1 MSLAQSC
8 IVFDTSTLIGCCIT
22 QHGPPAKALAKA
34 LRSRVLVMSSETLA
48 ELSVVVRRDKFDAW
62 RPLAHRLAFL
72 NGLVAAVRMV
82 PVSIRVNDCRDA
94 KDNKFLELAL
104 TAKAGTLV
112 SSDADLLV
120 LHPFQGIDIQTP
132 AQFLLAGDAP
142 PMSAPP

>member
-1 MSLAQSC
+1 MSQAQYC
-8 IVFDTSTLIGCCIT
+8 IVFDTSTLIGCCIS

-34 LRSRVLVMSSETLA
+34 LRGRVLVMSDETLA
-48 ELSVVVRRDKFDAW
+48 ELSEVVRRDKFEAW
-62 RPLAHRLAFL
+62 RPLAHRLAFF

-104 TAKAGTLV
+104 AAKAGTIV

-120 LHPFQGIDIQTP
+120 LNPFRGTNILTP
-132 AQFLLAGDAP
+132 AQFLLAD
-142 PMSAPP
+142 